1 MKQTIGSESADKVGI
16 IAPVQNR
23 RARVANSFAI
33 ADIVTGAVLTVTS
46 AIIWISVA
54 ASGGSR

>member
-33 ADIVTGAVLTVTS
+33 
-46 AIIWISVA
+46 IWISVA
-54 ASGGSR
+54 VSGCSR